1 MGELSKALEA
11 IIENPEDLSSLPQL
25 VAKAQELEKKLGE
38 FAAIEESYQDR
49 IAKMQEYN
57 RSLLAQIP
65 IPGQEQKS
73 DKPEEEY
80 TFDKAQEEF
89 LNAMKSVGGN
99 V

>member
-1 MGELSKALEA
+1 MGELSKALET
-11 IIENPEDLSSLPQL
+11 IIENPEDLSNLPQL

-65 IPGQEQKS
+65 IPGQEEKS
-73 DKPEEEY
+73 DKPEEY
-80 TFDKAQEEF
+80 SFDKAQEEF
-89 LNAMKSVGGN
+89 LNAMKSVGGS